1 MNIMYNKRSIWQQ
14 PKETT
19 AKPNQCMHEMPTNL
33 GFSTHVGHGMSSAV
47 IFAPKVLQIW
57 TPIWMF
63 SVCHIVFTGD
73 WFLLKCPLF
82 AEKEFKI
89 VSVVLFKSKCS
100 TAIPITNLGWK
111 IMHKKMDSSWFKG
124 SWLIWISESNFL
136 AFRTLNIPII
146 PWHYDWIICAFSEPC
161 SSWKKNPNYECKLAG
176 NLNHPLDNMFFC
188 QNWIPSPQCVSGI
201 CFNKTNLSKFQSTQ
215 IWNEKNLRISQP
227 LQVGFFGPRIQGTKS
242 HIGQWDQPAGGMS
255 QVIPFRRPTSQ

>member
-1 MNIMYNKRSIWQQ
+1 MHARD
-14 PKETT
+14 
-19 AKPNQCMHEMPTNL
+19 ADKPWLQHL
-33 GFSTHVGHGMSSAV
+33 THVGHGMSSTV

-82 AEKEFKI
+82 VEKEFKI
-89 VSVVLFKSKCS
+89 VNVLFKSKCS

-111 IMHKKMDSSWFKG
+111 IMHKKLDSSWFKG

-146 PWHYDWIICAFSEPC
+146 PWHYDWIMCAFSEPC
-161 SSWKKNPNYECKLAG
+161 SSWKKNPNYESKLAG

-188 QNWIPSPQCVSGI
+188 QNWIPSPQCVSRI
-201 CFNKTNLSKFQSTQ
+201 CFNKTNLSKASKFEMKR
-215 IWNEKNLRISQP
+215 IWEFLN
-227 LQVGFFGPRIQGTKS
+227 
-242 HIGQWDQPAGGMS
+242 
-255 QVIPFRRPTSQ
+255 